1 MNEETTATTAPEA
14 KFDAVTIVKSKK
26 YRRYADL
33 LCCELEEGK
42 QYTHADI
49 DRIIQGALSR
59 PVVRT
64 VNP

>member
-1 MNEETTATTAPEA
+1 MSEETTATTAAKA

-26 YRRYADL
+26 YRRYADV

-42 QYTHADI
+42 QYSHTEI
-49 DRIIQGALSR
+49 DAIIQRALTR

>member
-1 MNEETTATTAPEA
+1 MNEETITMAPEA
-14 KFDAVTIVKSKK
+14 TFDAVTIVKSKK

-49 DRIIQGALSR
+49 DKIIQGALSR

-64 VNP
+64 VNS

>member
-1 MNEETTATTAPEA
+1 MNEETITMAPEA
-14 KFDAVTIVKSKK
+14 TFDAVTIVKSKK

-64 VNP
+64 VNS

>member
-1 MNEETTATTAPEA
+1 MSEEVTATTAA
-14 KFDAVTIVKSKK
+14 KFDAVAVVKSKK

-33 LCCELEEGK
+33 LCCELDEHT
-42 QYTHADI
+42 QYTYAEI
-49 DRIIQGALSR
+49 DTIIHGALAR

>member
-1 MNEETTATTAPEA
+1 MNEETMTTAPEA
-14 KFDAVTIVKSKK
+14 TFDAVTIVKSKK

-33 LCCELEEGK
+33 LCGELEEGR

-49 DRIIQGALSR
+49 DKIIQGALTR
-59 PVVRT
+59 PVIRT

>member
-1 MNEETTATTAPEA
+1 MNEETITMAPEA

-49 DRIIQGALSR
+49 DRIIQGALPR

>member
-1 MNEETTATTAPEA
+1 MSEEIMTTAPEA
-14 KFDAVTIVKSKK
+14 TFDAVTIVKSKK

-33 LCCELEEGK
+33 LCCELEEGQ

-49 DRIIQGALSR
+49 DKIIQGALTR
-59 PVVRT
+59 PVVRA

>member
-1 MNEETTATTAPEA
+1 MNEETMTTAPEA
-14 KFDAVTIVKSKK
+14 TYNAVTIVKSKK

-33 LCCELEEGK
+33 LCCELEEGQ

-49 DRIIQGALSR
+49 DKIIQGALSR

>member
-1 MNEETTATTAPEA
+1 MNEETMTTAPEA
-14 KFDAVTIVKSKK
+14 TFDAVTIVKSKK

-33 LCCELEEGK
+33 LCCELEEGQ

-49 DRIIQGALSR
+49 DKIIQGALTR
-59 PVVRT
+59 PVVRV